1 MKKQYVIVEHRSNR
15 ALDNLRNQSREIQSK
30 YDKLLK
36 DYHRLEMMYGEEVML
51 NGELVDILKMNQ
63 IPFRSSLSHNFRT

>member
-1 MKKQYVIVEHRSNR
+1 MKKQYVIVEHRSNK
-15 ALDNLRNQSREIQSK
+15 ALDNLRNQSREIQNK

-51 NGELVDILKMNQ
+51 NGELVDILKINQ
-63 IPFRSSLSHNFRT
+63 IPFRSSLSHNFRA